1 LIDLRS
7 GDANRVRKALR
18 GDDGLDDLLVPQVI
32 RLIGWDEVSN
42 DAMNILR
49 EHVSRVAGQLTDA
62 LTDPAQ
68 EFAVRRR
75 IPRILSLAATQKSV
89 DGLTEGLSDRRFE
102 VRLQS
107 GRALSHIRDVS
118 PDLAFDRSKIFNLIV
133 RDIAI
138 DKNILLRQ
146 QLENEDQGTDDP
158 QLAHIFRLLGLV
170 LPSEPVR
177 MAYQGLRSDD
187 RTLRGTSMEY
197 LERILPERVREALWP
212 VLEQQTAL
220 RSLALR

>member
-18 GDDGLDDLLVPQVI
+18 SDDGLDDLLVPQVI
-32 RLIGWDEVSN
+32 RLIGWDEVS
-42 DAMNILR
+42 DEAMRVLR
-49 EHVSRVAGQLTDA
+49 EHVGRVTGQLTDA
-62 LTDPAQ
+62 LTDLSQ

-75 IPRILSLAATQKSV
+75 IPRILSLAATQKSA
-89 DGLTEGLSDRRFE
+89 DGLTEALSDRRFE

-107 GRALSHIRDVS
+107 GRALSHIRDVN
-118 PDLAFDRSKIFNLIV
+118 PELVFDKTKIFNLIV

-146 QLENEDQGTDDP
+146 QLENEDQATDDP

-177 MAYQGLRSDD
+177 MAYQGLHSDD
-187 RTLRGTSMEY
+187 RTLRGTSLEY
-197 LERILPERVREALWP
+197 LERILPDRMRDALWP

-220 RSLALR
+220 RSLVLR